1 MSKLAKLMRRATTLP
16 GVPQGRHVAERAVA
30 PYLRADLDSLH
41 RDLLAAVERIGA
53 IERRLDAIDANMPTV
68 LNAVVS
74 VNGNARL
81 TRRELESVRGE
92 IGELR
97 STLDGKASVDSL
109 SE

>member
-1 MSKLAKLMRRATTLP
+1 MSKLAKLMRRAATLP

-30 PYLRADLDSLH
+30 PYLRADVESLH
-41 RDLLAAVERIGA
+41 RDLLEAVQRIGA
-53 IERRLDAIDANMPTV
+53 VERRLDAIDENMPPV

-74 VNGNARL
+74 VNGNARVM
-81 TRRELESVRGE
+81 RRELETVRTE
-92 IGELR
+92 LGELR